1 MQHRSRLPRATRNFR
16 IETRLSNDLNDHP
29 QIAGADWGAFSSLP
43 GNPMMW
49 ILILGELA
57 VFGALLIGFSVA
69 RVLDPDT
76 FSHSQAH
83 LHRLLAGVN
92 TLVLVTSGFM
102 VAIAVLLRR
111 RGGRAKLPL
120 LAGMVLGVIFLAIKG
135 VEYADLFQAGFGIE
149 TNAFFRL
156 YFLITGFHALHI
168 ALGLVIIGVV
178 CFADSVENIETG
190 AAFWHMLDAV
200 WVLIYPIVYLLR

>member
-1 MQHRSRLPRATRNFR
+1 LN
-16 IETRLSNDLNDHP
+16 NGLNDDP
-29 QIAGADWGAFSSLP
+29 QAAGADWGSLSSLP

-57 VFGALLIGFSVA
+57 VFGALLVGFSVA
-69 RVLDPDT
+69 RLLDPET
-76 FSHSQAH
+76 FNQSQAH

-111 RGGRAKLPL
+111 RGGRARLPV
-120 LAGMVLGVIFLAIKG
+120 LAGMALGVVFLAIKG
-135 VEYADLFQAGFGIE
+135 VEYADLFYAGFGIE
-149 TNAFFRL
+149 TNTFFRL

-168 ALGLVIIGVV
+168 ALGLIIMGIV

>member
-1 MQHRSRLPRATRNFR
+1 MSESGDRYVEAT
-16 IETRLSNDLNDHP
+16 
-29 QIAGADWGAFSSLP
+29 AADWGPFSSLP

-49 ILILGELA
+49 ILILGEMA
-57 VFGALLIGFSVA
+57 VFGALLVGFSVA

-76 FSHSQAH
+76 FNHSQGH
-83 LHRLLAGVN
+83 LHSLLAGVN

-102 VAIAVLLRR
+102 VAIAVLMRR
-111 RGGRAKLPL
+111 RDVSAKLPM
-120 LAGMVLGVIFLAIKG
+120 LAGMALGVVFLGIKG
-135 VEYADLFQAGFGIE
+135 IEYADLFSAGFGIE
-149 TNAFFRL
+149 TNTFFRL

-168 ALGLVIIGVV
+168 VLGLVIIGIV
-178 CFADSVENIETG
+178 CIADSIENIETG